1 MNPGHLSQDGT
12 RAASQPEPLIARAL
26 AGDARAERALYQAYV
41 DRIYRL
47 VIRLTG
53 DEDLA
58 LEYTQQAFTRAF
70 LRLSTY
76 RGDSSFATW
85 LHRVAVNV
93 TLSGL
98 RKTRRSQE
106 VEQKLQSVAP
116 RSHTPRPG
124 DPMLRRRIA
133 EALDALPALYREAVV
148 LHDIQGYTHDEI
160 ASILDIPAGT
170 SKARLSRARARLRP
184 MLAGCALDYAA

>member
-1 MNPGHLSQDGT
+1 MPAPPSQDGT
-12 RAASQPEPLIARAL
+12 ATTSHAGSLIDRAL
-26 AGDARAERALYQAYV
+26 SGDARAQHALYQEHV
-41 DRIYRL
+41 DRVYRL
-47 VIRLTG
+47 VFRLTG
-53 DEDLA
+53 DEDQA

-76 RGDSSFATW
+76 RGDASFATW

-98 RKTRRSQE
+98 RKARRSQE
-106 VEQKLQSVAP
+106 VEQKLQAVAP
-116 RSHTPRPG
+116 RSHSPRPG
-124 DPMLRRRIA
+124 DPMLRQRIA
-133 EALDALPALYREAVV
+133 EALAALPAVYRDAVV
-148 LHDIQGYTHDEI
+148 LHDIHGYTHDEI
-160 ASILDIPAGT
+160 ASILDIPSGT

>member
-1 MNPGHLSQDGT
+1 MPAPPSQDGT
-12 RAASQPEPLIARAL
+12 ATASHAGSLIARAL
-26 AGDARAERALYQAYV
+26 SGDARAQGALYQEHV
-41 DRIYRL
+41 DRVYRL
-47 VIRLTG
+47 VFRLTG
-53 DEDLA
+53 DEDQA

-76 RGDSSFATW
+76 RGDASFATW

-98 RKTRRSQE
+98 RKARRSQE
-106 VEQKLQSVAP
+106 VEQKLQAVAP
-116 RSHTPRPG
+116 RSHSPRPG
-124 DPMLRRRIA
+124 DPMLRQRIA
-133 EALDALPALYREAVV
+133 EALDALPAVYRDAVV
-148 LHDIQGYTHDEI
+148 LHDIHGYTHDEI
-160 ASILDIPAGT
+160 ASILDIPSGT